1 MSQVQGMDRLLAR
14 LSVLGNIA
22 NGPGLRN
29 GIAKACR
36 VVERAAVENCPVDTG
51 NLQQSI
57 TSETPGPNDDPV
69 GIVGTNT
76 DYAPYVEMGTGLFA
90 VNGDGRT
97 DVPWKYQDDK
107 GNWHTTSG
115 QKPQPFLGPAL
126 RDNVDKV
133 VGKIADGI
141 REDLEGTGW

>member
-1 MSQVQGMDRLLAR
+1 MSSIQGMDRLLAR
-14 LSVLGNIA
+14 LSKLEQIGR
-22 NGPGLRN
+22 GPGVKD
-29 GIAKACR
+29 GITQACR
-36 VVERAAVENCPVDTG
+36 IVEKAAVKNCPVDTG

-57 TSETPGPNDDPV
+57 TSETPGPSDDPV

-115 QKPQPFLGPAL
+115 QEPQPFLGPAL

-133 VGKIADGI
+133 VGKIAGGI
-141 REDLEGTGW
+141 REDLEGTG